1 MPLLYQFYQG
11 KQLLSCMMR
20 LLNLWK
26 SKWYKQCRGLV
37 VLYFFVLFIFIF
49 FSVCFAWFLCLFL
62 SCLQANILI
71 HTPFQSVAVMHQQ
84 VRLPTDNKHQ
94 RRRRRRKKKRCYD
107 WSARVLL
114 VSVVWSARVPC
125 RLLWSLSRFL
135 WSCCTQLLR
144 TDRSS
149 LTRSGEAP
157 RSCRASE
164 VSHSLNVTWTPA
176 WRKSWG
182 RLHKLTHHVKT
193 VLITGLT
200 N

>member
-1 MPLLYQFYQG
+1 MPLLYQVYQG

-20 LLNLWK
+20 LLNVWK
-26 SKWYKQCRGLV
+26 KVNDINNVEVWLC
-37 VLYFFVLFIFIF
+37 FFF

-62 SCLQANILI
+62 SCLHANILI

-84 VRLPTDNKHQ
+84 VRLPTDNKHW

-107 WSARVLL
+107 CSARVL

-164 VSHSLNVTWTPA
+164 VSHSLPWTPA

-193 VLITGLT
+193 VFITGLT